1 MKSKANIVI
10 GANNFDTLVA
20 IMCKKLFFKQNIKK
34 IVYFGSDF
42 SQKRYNNK
50 FLDYIYLKVEVIVLK
65 GADLIVSNTK
75 RAEQERFNLGLLK
88 NKSLFISNGVH
99 LEYPIFYK
107 KEIDK
112 YIYIGSVTK
121 EHGLYE
127 FIQCMAPLIKELT
140 IIGKGDSLN
149 DINILC
155 KNKNIR
161 LNKYVNY
168 KHEEVLSF
176 LKKFSGFGLAPYNM
190 KSEWTRYCSPL
201 KVNEYI
207 ACGLP
212 VIMSNIPEISQLIDK
227 KKLGVVYSDLNYNA
241 MKQQIIDFD
250 TCKFYIKSRQF
261 YQLFEQDKLFKK
273 IIL

>member
-1 MKSKANIVI
+1 L
-10 GANNFDTLVA
+10 T
-20 IMCKKLFFKQNIKK
+20 K
-34 IVYFGSDF
+34 I
-42 SQKRYNNK
+42 N
-50 FLDYIYLKVEVIVLK
+50 
-65 GADLIVSNTK
+65 
-75 RAEQERFNLGLLK
+75 
-88 NKSLFISNGVH
+88 
-99 LEYPIFYK
+99 
-107 KEIDK
+107 
-112 YIYIGSVTK
+112 IYIGSVTK